1 MSGLGIIYA
10 VQCRQTDT
18 RTHSVPNRGMAS
30 ETRGSVSVT
39 MLWNT
44 VSDRR
49 IVTSENR
56 EEKVASVTSEIDG

>member
-1 MSGLGIIYA
+1 MLSSVDKHTHA
-10 VQCRQTDT
+10 
-18 RTHSVPNRGMAS
+18 HSVPNRGMAS

-56 EEKVASVTSEIDG
+56 EEMVASVTSQVDG